1 MGFFDDFSKKVSATT
16 NSVTEKT
23 NKMAKESKLK
33 KTMMENN
40 TKITVMY
47 SDLGKAVLEKKD
59 NSEEVMKLVEETAK
73 AIEDINKE
81 NEEIKVEL
89 LLLND
94 KRKCTNCGA
103 EIDSKAAFC
112 PECGKEQE
120 KIEPKEEEKEEVIP
134 EGKIKC
140 SGCGEIIEDKYT
152 FCPLCGAKNEKT
164 AVEGEVI
171 EETKNEENGEEF

>member
-33 KTMMENN
+33 KTISENES
-40 TKITVMY
+40 KITVLY
-47 SDLGKAVLEKKD
+47 SDLGKAVLDKKED
-59 NSEEVMKLVEETAK
+59 SSEVMKVINEYSEN
-73 AIEDINKE
+73 IESIRKE
-81 NEEIKVEL
+81 NENIKTEL

-94 KRKCTNCGA
+94 KRKCSNCGA
-103 EIDSKAAFC
+103 EIDSKSAFC
-112 PECGKEQE
+112 PVCGKEQE
-120 KIEPKEEEKEEVIP
+120 KMEEPVEEAKEEVIP

-152 FCPLCGAKNEKT
+152 FCPLCGAKNEKP
-164 AVEGEVI
+164 VEGEVVENANS
-171 EETKNEENGEEF
+171 EEDEV